1 MRAIVLASGAATRLS
16 PLSSYVPK
24 ALAPVANQPVLGHEL
39 IALREAGITDV
50 GITHG
55 PHTRDVVEYFGDG
68 GDYGVTITWLW
79 EPEPL
84 GTGGAL
90 RLNRDFFAG
99 EPAVVVPAD
108 IITDIDIP
116 ALIAQHQAAPCGVTL
131 AAAPRDLRQWNGD
144 VVVAEGSSGTS
155 YHFKPRASVGSDL
168 GSLGTW
174 VVDPAVLDL
183 IPDGF
188 VDFSGGFLPR
198 LPAPGCALGVFNA
211 GTVYQR
217 DFGEFPS
224 YHAGNLE
231 VISGR
236 ACVSLPEG
244 AAEGAV
250 PGIVRGPVLIGAD
263 AVIEPGA
270 RIYGPAVIGPAA
282 VIRPGAEVVS
292 SVVLPGAVIPA
303 GMLAAHGVFGDPQ
316 SITTVMTRYRDGWS
330 RCPGRLAAPAAELAA
345 A

>member
-1 MRAIVLASGAATRLS
+1 MRAIVLASGAATRLF

-50 GITHG
+50 GITYG

-68 GDYGVTITWLW
+68 GDYGVAITWLW
-79 EPEPL
+79 EPAPL

-90 RLNRDFFAG
+90 LLNRDFFAG

-116 ALIAQHQAAPCGVTL
+116 ALIAQHQARPCGVTL
-131 AAAPRDLRQWNGD
+131 ATASRDQKEWNGD
-144 VVVAEGSSGTS
+144 VVVAEGTIGMS
-155 YHFKPRASVGSDL
+155 YHFKPPASVGSDL

-174 VVDPAVLDL
+174 IVDPATLSL

-188 VDFSGGFLPR
+188 VDFSSGFLPL
-198 LPAPGCALGVFNA
+198 LPMRDCALGVFNA
-211 GTVYQR
+211 GSVYQR

-236 ACVSLPEG
+236 ACAGLLAGTPD
-244 AAEGAV
+244 AAV
-250 PGIVRGPVLIGAD
+250 PGIARGPVLIGTD
-263 AVIEPGA
+263 AVLEPGA

-282 VIRPGAEVVS
+282 VVRSGAEVVS
-292 SVVLPGAVIPA
+292 SVVLPGGVIPG

-316 SITTVMTRYRDGWS
+316 NITAVMMRYRDGWS
-330 RCPGRLAAPAAELAA
+330 RYPGQLAAPAAELAA

>member
-55 PHTRDVVEYFGDG
+55 PHTGDVVDYFGHG

-99 EPAVVVPAD
+99 EPTIVVPAD

-116 ALIAQHQAAPCGVTL
+116 ALIAQHQASPCGVTL
-131 AAAPRDLRQWNGD
+131 AVAPRDLRQWNGD
-144 VVVAEGSSGTS
+144 VVIAEGTSGTS

-174 VVDPAVLDL
+174 IVDPASLEL

-188 VDFSGGFLPR
+188 VDFSSGFLPR
-198 LPAPGCALGVFNA
+198 LPAPGCTLGVFNA
-211 GTVYQR
+211 GAVYQR

-231 VISGR
+231 VVSGY
-236 ACVSLPEG
+236 ACIGLPPD
-244 AAEGAV
+244 ALDAAV
-250 PGIVRGPVLIGAD
+250 PGVVRGPVLIGAD
-263 AVIEPGA
+263 VVIEPGA
-270 RIYGPAVIGPAA
+270 RVYGPAVIGPAA
-282 VIRPGAEVVS
+282 VIRSGAEVVS

-316 SITTVMTRYRDGWS
+316 SITTAMKRYRDGWS
-330 RCPGRLAAPAAELAA
+330 RCPGQLAAPVAELAA